1 MPMEVVAKIKIMP
14 SSPDADLEKLKE
26 NIKAAMPRDAKLCEM
41 GEEPIA
47 FGLKAIIAV
56 VTVGDVEGG
65 TEKVEE
71 AFASVEGAES
81 VQVISLDRI

>member
-1 MPMEVVAKIKIMP
+1 MGVIVKIRIMP
-14 SSPDADLEKLKE
+14 SSPDTDLEKLKE
-26 NIKAAMPRDAKLCEM
+26 NIKAVVPKDAKLCEM

-65 TEKVEE
+65 TERVEE
-71 AFASVEGAES
+71 AFTKVEGVEG

>member
-1 MPMEVVAKIKIMP
+1 MGVIAKIKIMP

-26 NIKAAMPRDAKLCEM
+26 KIKAAIPGDTKLCEM

-47 FGLKAIIAV
+47 FGLKAIMAV

-65 TEKVEE
+65 TDRVEE
-71 AFASVEGAES
+71 AFAKVEGVES
-81 VQVISLDRI
+81 VQIISLDRT